1 MKYLVFSDIHGSES
15 FCQKAISFFE
25 IFNCDKILILGDILY
40 HGPRNPLPQGHN
52 PKGVIEILNSYSDK
66 IFCCRGNCDAEVDQM
81 VLNFQVLSDFV
92 HLFDNGLDIF
102 CSHGHIYAPL
112 LHDGKKPAGCETAS
126 KSPNLQNP
134 SVFFYG
140 HTHVS
145 VLEKNQA
152 GITVCNPG
160 SISLPKGGTEP
171 GFAVLETK
179 NHENLNHKISLFN
192 MEGQV
197 IKTLEF

>member
-15 FCQKAISFFE
+15 FCQKVISFFE

-92 HLFDNGLDIF
+92 HLFDNGLEIF
-102 CSHGHIYAPL
+102 CSHGHVYTPL
-112 LHDGKKPAGCETAS
+112 LHDGKKPAGCEAAS

-160 SISLPKGGTEP
+160 SISLPKGGTEA

>member
-92 HLFDNGLDIF
+92 HLFDNGLEIF
-102 CSHGHIYAPL
+102 CSHGHVYTPL
-112 LHDGKKPAGCETAS
+112 LHDGKKTAGCETAS

-160 SISLPKGGTEP
+160 SISLPKGGTEA

>member
-66 IFCCRGNCDAEVDQM
+66 ILCCRGNCDAEVDQM

-92 HLFDNGLDIF
+92 HLFDNGLEIF

-160 SISLPKGGTEP
+160 SISLPKGGTEA

>member
-92 HLFDNGLDIF
+92 HLFDNGLEIF
-102 CSHGHIYAPL
+102 CSHGHVYTPL
-112 LHDGKKPAGCETAS
+112 LHDGKKPAGCEIAS

-145 VLEKNQA
+145 VLEKNQT

-160 SISLPKGGTEP
+160 SISLPKGGTEA

>member
-92 HLFDNGLDIF
+92 HLFDNGLEIF

-160 SISLPKGGTEP
+160 SISLPKGGTEA

-192 MEGQV
+192 IEGQV

>member
-15 FCQKAISFFE
+15 FCQKAISFFK

-92 HLFDNGLDIF
+92 HLFDNGLEIF
-102 CSHGHIYAPL
+102 CSHGHVYTPL
-112 LHDGKKPAGCETAS
+112 LHDGKKTAGCETAS
-126 KSPNLQNP
+126 KSPHLQNP

-145 VLEKNQA
+145 VLEKNQT

-160 SISLPKGGTEP
+160 SISLPKGGTEA

>member
-92 HLFDNGLDIF
+92 HLFDNGLEIF

-160 SISLPKGGTEP
+160 SISLPKGGTEA

>member
-92 HLFDNGLDIF
+92 HLFDNGLEIF
-102 CSHGHIYAPL
+102 CSHGHVYTPL
-112 LHDGKKPAGCETAS
+112 LHDGKKTAGCETAS

-160 SISLPKGGTEP
+160 SISLPKGGTEA

-179 NHENLNHKISLFN
+179 NSENLNHKISLFN

>member
-52 PKGVIEILNSYSDK
+52 PKGVIDILNSYSDK

-92 HLFDNGLDIF
+92 HLFDNGLEIF

-171 GFAVLETK
+171 GFAVMETK

>member
-1 MKYLVFSDIHGSES
+1 
-15 FCQKAISFFE
+15 
-25 IFNCDKILILGDILY
+25 
-40 HGPRNPLPQGHN
+40 
-52 PKGVIEILNSYSDK
+52 
-66 IFCCRGNCDAEVDQM
+66 M
-81 VLNFQVLSDFV
+81 VLDFQVLSDFV
-92 HLFDNGLDIF
+92 HLFDNGLEIF
-102 CSHGHIYAPL
+102 CSHGHVYTPL

-145 VLEKNQA
+145 ILEKNQA

-171 GFAVLETK
+171 GFAVMETK

>member
-92 HLFDNGLDIF
+92 HLFDNGLEIF

-179 NHENLNHKISLFN
+179 NSENLNHKISLFN

>member
-92 HLFDNGLDIF
+92 QLFDSNLEIF
-102 CSHGHIYAPL
+102 CSHGHIYAPV
-112 LHDGKKPAGCETAS
+112 LHDGTKPAGCETAS
-126 KSPNLQNP
+126 KTSRIQSPG
-134 SVFFYG
+134 VFFYG

-160 SISLPKGGTEP
+160 SISLPKGGTES

-179 NHENLNHKISLFN
+179 NSENKNHKISLYN
-192 MEGQV
+192 IEGKML
-197 IKTLEF
+197 KTLEF

>member
-1 MKYLVFSDIHGSES
+1 
-15 FCQKAISFFE
+15 
-25 IFNCDKILILGDILY
+25 
-40 HGPRNPLPQGHN
+40 
-52 PKGVIEILNSYSDK
+52 
-66 IFCCRGNCDAEVDQM
+66 M

-92 HLFDNGLDIF
+92 HLFDNGLEIF

-140 HTHVS
+140 HTHVARQET
-145 VLEKNQA
+145 LRNC
-152 GITVCNPG
+152 TC
-160 SISLPKGGTEP
+160 GTEAC
-171 GFAVLETK
+171 FVVKKTK

>member
-1 MKYLVFSDIHGSES
+1 M
-15 FCQKAISFFE
+15 
-25 IFNCDKILILGDILY
+25 
-40 HGPRNPLPQGHN
+40 
-52 PKGVIEILNSYSDK
+52 
-66 IFCCRGNCDAEVDQM
+66 
-81 VLNFQVLSDFV
+81 
-92 HLFDNGLDIF
+92 
-102 CSHGHIYAPL
+102 
-112 LHDGKKPAGCETAS
+112 HDGKKPAGCETAS

-145 VLEKNQA
+145 VLEKNQT

-160 SISLPKGGTEP
+160 SISLPKGGTEA

-179 NHENLNHKISLFN
+179 NSKNLNHKISLFN

>member
-1 MKYLVFSDIHGSES
+1 
-15 FCQKAISFFE
+15 
-25 IFNCDKILILGDILY
+25 
-40 HGPRNPLPQGHN
+40 
-52 PKGVIEILNSYSDK
+52 
-66 IFCCRGNCDAEVDQM
+66 M
-81 VLNFQVLSDFV
+81 VLTFQVLSDFV
-92 HLFDNGLDIF
+92 HLFDNGLEIF

-160 SISLPKGGTEP
+160 SISLPKGGTKA

-179 NHENLNHKISLFN
+179 NSKNLNHKISLFN

>member
-1 MKYLVFSDIHGSES
+1 MKYLIFSDIHGSQT

-92 HLFDNGLDIF
+92 HLFDNGLEIF

-160 SISLPKGGTEP
+160 SISLPKGGTEA

>member
-1 MKYLVFSDIHGSES
+1 MKYLVFSDIHGSEF

-92 HLFDNGLDIF
+92 HLFDNGLEIF
-102 CSHGHIYAPL
+102 CSHGHVYTPL
-112 LHDGKKPAGCETAS
+112 LHDGKKTAGCETAS
-126 KSPNLQNP
+126 KSPKLQNP

-145 VLEKNQA
+145 VLEKNQE

-160 SISLPKGGTEP
+160 SISLPKGGTEA

>member
-92 HLFDNGLDIF
+92 QLFDGNLEIF
-102 CSHGHIYAPL
+102 CSHGHIYAPV
-112 LHDGKKPAGCETAS
+112 LHDGTKPVGCETAS

-160 SISLPKGGTEP
+160 SISLPKGGTEA

>member
-1 MKYLVFSDIHGSES
+1 MKYLIFSDIHGSQTS
-15 FCQKAISFFE
+15 CQKVVSFFE
-25 IFNCDKILILGDILY
+25 KLSCDKIIILGDVLY

-52 PKGVIEILNSYSDK
+52 PKGVIEILNSYADK

-92 HLFDNGLDIF
+92 QLFDDRLEIF
-102 CSHGHIYAPL
+102 CSHGHVYAPVL
-112 LHDGKKPAGCETAS
+112 NDGNKPAGCETAS
-126 KSPNLQNP
+126 KSPKFQG
-134 SVFFYG
+134 SGIFFYG

-152 GITVCNPG
+152 GVVVCNPG
-160 SISLPKGGTEP
+160 SISLPKGGTQA

-179 NHENLNHKISLFN
+179 CAGNVNHKISLYN
-192 MEGQV
+192 IEGKV
-197 IKTLEF
+197 LKNLEF

>member
-1 MKYLVFSDIHGSES
+1 MKYLVFSDIHGSQTS
-15 FCQKAISFFE
+15 CQKVISFFE
-25 IFNCDKILILGDILY
+25 KFNCDKIIILGDVLY

-52 PKGVIEILNSYSDK
+52 PKGDIEILNSYSDK

-92 HLFDNGLDIF
+92 QLFDGNLEIF
-102 CSHGHIYAPL
+102 CSHVHIYAPV
-112 LHDGKKPAGCETAS
+112 LHDGTKPAGCDTTS
-126 KSPNLQNP
+126 KTSRIQSPG
-134 SVFFYG
+134 VFFYG

-160 SISLPKGGTEP
+160 SISLPKGGTES

-179 NHENLNHKISLFN
+179 NSENKNHKISLYN
-192 MEGQV
+192 IEGKML
-197 IKTLEF
+197 KTLEF